1 MRKRVKTKII
11 TGLVAVLAIL
21 GFAQPAQAAMQGY
34 DTSNWQCGINTAS
47 VPGDFVVVGS
57 TWGTG
62 QVNGNCLSHGVNTDA
77 NRQLSQ
83 AQAAGKK
90 IGIYHYALGGDPVA
104 EADFFVNNNLGWIR
118 KAKLVLDWESVD
130 NRAFGNTSWPRQW
143 VSRVQQRTGVNPE
156 IYVSDSAYW
165 QVAGM
170 EKTHNTGIW
179 IAQYAS
185 NAVTGYQDHPWNG
198 GARGEVMRQYSS
210 SGKLPGWAGYL
221 DIDIFYGDRAA
232 WDKIAN
238 PGGKA
243 VPSNPAPAPA
253 TPPLQPTQSTGS
265 CQTARPGDTLSGIAA
280 RLGTSWQSLTGYRS
294 GNPNV
299 IYIGE
304 RICVGGQQV
313 AHAAGGTY
321 VVRSGDYLSKIWP
334 GTWQQVAALNGLH
347 PPYTIYPGQTLRT
360 TGSAPRQA
368 YRGGSYRIVR
378 GDTLSGIAAKLGTS
392 VQHLVQANGI
402 HDQNRI
408 YAGTWIRY

>member
-1 MRKRVKTKII
+1 MRRYGK
-11 TGLVAVLAIL
+11 GLMRLFTWLAAIL
-21 GFAQPAQAAMQGY
+21 VVFAVAQPADAAMQGY

-62 QVNGNCLSHGVNTDA
+62 QVNGRCLSGGVNTDA
-77 NRQLSQ
+77 NRQLFQ
-83 AQAAGKK
+83 AQNAGKK
-90 IGIYHYALGGDPVA
+90 IGIYHYAMGGDPTA
-104 EADFFVNNNLGWIR
+104 EADFFINNNLGWIR

-130 NRAFGNTSWPRQW
+130 NPAFGNTSWPRQW
-143 VSRVQQRTGVNPE
+143 ASRVEQRTGVNPE

-170 EKTHNTGIW
+170 ERSHNTGIW

-185 NAVTGYQDHPWNG
+185 NAATGYQSNPWNS

-210 SGKLPGWAGYL
+210 SGRLPGWGGYL

-238 PGGKA
+238 PDGKA
-243 VPSNPAPAPA
+243 VPSNPAPPSA
-253 TPPLQPTQSTGS
+253 TQPSQPSGS
-265 CQTARPGDTLSGIAA
+265 CQTVRAGDTLSGIAA

-294 GNPNV
+294 GNPNL
-299 IYIGE
+299 IYQGE
-304 RICVGGQQV
+304 TICVGGGNQ
-313 AHAAGGTY
+313 AAPAAGGTY
-321 VVRSGDYLSKIWP
+321 TVRPGDYLSKIWP
-334 GTWQQVAALNGLH
+334 GNWQQIASINGLH

-360 TGSAPRQA
+360 TGAAPQQA
-368 YRGGSYRIVR
+368 YRGGSYRVNR
-378 GDTLSGIAAKLGTS
+378 GDTLSGIAARLGTS
-392 VQHLVQANGI
+392 VQHLVQVNGI
-402 HDQNRI
+402 RNQNLI